1 MGFLDL
7 FKNRTNAPPALPSGS
22 FTVDR
27 DGKIIASTITSR
39 FPEEKVNEIST
50 AVLAAFTEARNVGIP
65 ATEVTFRFGAIT
77 IRAVDMRGG
86 AMIFLSPR

>member
-1 MGFLDL
+1 MGLL
-7 FKNRTNAPPALPSGS
+7 NIFKKGGDAPPALPSGS

-39 FPEEKVNEIST
+39 FPEEKVKEIS
-50 AVLAAFTEARNVGIP
+50 AAILGAFAEARNSGIP
-65 ATEVTFRFGAIT
+65 AAELIFRFGAMT
-77 IRAVDMRGG
+77 VRAVDMRGG